1 MLVIFGRKYVRV
13 KTRGDL
19 LMEEKVHLIKP
30 TEDLESEYLEFY
42 HEWKD
47 SGEDMIPWVIAR
59 DPADFPSMVQFL
71 LDNEKGVNIPKG
83 WVKDSTYWLV
93 NDNKKVLGVVNIR
106 HGLTEKLF
114 NIGGHIGYGIRPSE
128 RRQGYA
134 TKILAYSL
142 EKTKELGIEK
152 VLVVCDAVNIG
163 SARTIINNGGVEDV
177 SFTEEDGN
185 VVRRFWIE

>member
-1 MLVIFGRKYVRV
+1 
-13 KTRGDL
+13 
-19 LMEEKVHLIKP
+19 MEEKVQLIKP
-30 TEDLESEYLEFY
+30 TKDLENEYLEFY
-42 HEWKD
+42 HEWKE
-47 SGEDMIPWVIAR
+47 SGEDMIPWVIAK
-59 DPADFPSMVQFL
+59 DPADFAGMIEFL
-71 LDNEKGVNIPKG
+71 LDNENGVHIPKG

-128 RRQGYA
+128 RRKGYA

-142 EKTKELGIEK
+142 VKTKELGIDK
-152 VLVVCDAVNIG
+152 VLVVCDADNIG
-163 SARTIINNGGVEDV
+163 SARTIINNGGAEDV

-185 VVRRFWIE
+185 IVRRFWIQNKLS

>member
-1 MLVIFGRKYVRV
+1 
-13 KTRGDL
+13 
-19 LMEEKVHLIKP
+19 MEEKVHLIKP

-42 HEWKD
+42 HEWQD

>member
-1 MLVIFGRKYVRV
+1 
-13 KTRGDL
+13 
-19 LMEEKVHLIKP
+19 MEEKVHLIKP

>member
-1 MLVIFGRKYVRV
+1 MADEVYLVRPNIE
-13 KTRGDL
+13 L
-19 LMEEKVHLIKP
+19 EE
-30 TEDLESEYLEFY
+30 EYLDFY
-42 HEWKD
+42 NEWKD
-47 SGEDMIPWVIAR
+47 SGEDMIPWVISK
-59 DPADFPSMVQFL
+59 DPADFAGMVQFL

-93 NDNKKVLGVVNIR
+93 NDSKKILGVVNIR

-128 RRQGYA
+128 RRKGYA

-142 EKTKELGIEK
+142 VKTKDLGIDK
-152 VLVVCDAVNIG
+152 VLVVCDADNIG
-163 SARTIINNGGVEDV
+163 STRTILNNGGVEDA

-185 VVRRFWIE
+185 VVKRFWIGN